1 MLSKQTCTRFTS
13 TLTLRQAD
21 LIDITHA
28 NMIAP
33 TPKATVPSIH
43 ASAGADKI
51 LEVVKEHGG
60 VIIKGFLSQ
69 KEVATLDCDLVT
81 GFTGIRPGSK
91 FDQEGFQDFHGRQTK
106 RLTNVVTHSKVFRHD
121 ILDKDLVYEIL
132 DRVFEHDN
140 KACWMSAAQAIEIG
154 PGNKAQPLHRDQGQY
169 RVFDLWGRQAPEG
182 VVNFLIATTR
192 FTEENGATRVV
203 PGSHAWEDF
212 SVAASPEDTIPAEM
226 EAGDCLFISGKTIHG
241 GGSNRTQDEL
251 RRALAF
257 TFSAAYLTPEE
268 AYPFQISRDVA
279 KTMSKRA
286 QRSIG
291 FRSVFPTSEG
301 GGLWMHDYSEL
312 ADYLG
317 MDD

>member
-1 MLSKQTCTRFTS
+1 
-13 TLTLRQAD
+13 
-21 LIDITHA
+21 
-28 NMIAP
+28 MIAT
-33 TPKATVPSIH
+33 TPNAKVPRIH
-43 ASAGADKI
+43 VSAGVDRI

-60 VIIKGFLSQ
+60 VIISEFLTKNEVSALDNDLVKGF
-69 KEVATLDCDLVT
+69 TNIC
-81 GFTGIRPGSK
+81 PGSK
-91 FDQEGFQDFHGRQTK
+91 FDSEGFKDFHGRQTK
-106 RLTNVVTHSKVFRHD
+106 RLTNVVTHSEVFRHNL
-121 ILDKDLVYEIL
+121 LDKDLIYEIL
-132 DRVFEHDN
+132 DKVFEYDN
-140 KACWMSAAQAIEIG
+140 KAYWMSAAQAIEIG

-169 RVFDLWGRQAPEG
+169 RVFNLWGRDAPEG

-192 FTEENGATRVV
+192 FTDENGATRVL
-203 PGSHAWEDF
+203 PGSNLWPEF
-212 SVAASPEDTIPAEM
+212 KVAGNPEDTVPAEM

-257 TFSAAYLTPEE
+257 TFAAAYLTPEE
-268 AYPFQISRDVA
+268 AFAFQVNKDIA

-312 ADYLG
+312 ADFIG